1 MLRRN
6 ELKMSSMSW
15 MVRVL
20 GVLAL
25 LALLSGSVFAGPG
38 YILKTQG
45 NNLQTI
51 ANTYGLTLHRQIF
64 SNGSFSVGVVSIPD
78 NADPSLASAVAADP
92 SVLRFSADHVLP
104 AKSPALPALS
114 QAVTNLQAWLLSMQ
128 NYQQKTNS
136 YFNQPAFKLIG
147 APSAGQGKGVTVAV
161 IDTAVDPSHPLLAGN
176 LVAGADC
183 VGSSGN
189 ACVPGTPS
197 IFNDATLDQSTV
209 IILEQST
216 VIILEQSTVI
226 ILEQSTVIILE
237 SDKAAALAGTQLP
250 ADMGHGTMVSSL
262 IAGAAPG
269 ASIMP
274 IRAFQADGSANLSD
288 IVAAIYYAVGNGAN
302 VINMS
307 FSTQNV
313 DSLSDAIT
321 YATGQGVLCVAST
334 DNTDDNTAVYPAAY
348 NGTGQQVIGVGSV
361 DSVFGLFK
369 SGFSG
374 YGHPSVDL
382 YAPGE
387 NLVAAY
393 PGNHFA
399 LASGTSFS
407 SALVSGAAATLI
419 SKRPGDTLQNYAS
432 ALTSSGPQV
441 WNPADG
447 THSLNVKAAF
457 KNLQ

>member
-1 MLRRN
+1 MFQ
-6 ELKMSSMSW
+6 
-15 MVRVL
+15 VL
-20 GVLAL
+20 GVCLL
-25 LALLSGSVFAGPG
+25 LALVGGSVFAGPN
-38 YILKTQG
+38 YILKTKG
-45 NNLQTI
+45 TSLQAV
-51 ANTYGLTLHRQIF
+51 ANSHGLTVQRQLF
-64 SNGSFSVGVVSIPD
+64 SNGNVAVGVVSVPD
-78 NADPSLASAVAADP
+78 NADPGLASAMAADP
-92 SVLRFSADHVLP
+92 NVIRFSADRVLS
-104 AKSPALPALS
+104 AKSPAIPTLD

-136 YFNQPAFKLIG
+136 FFSQPAFKLIG

-161 IDTAVDPSHPLLAGN
+161 IDTAVDPTHPLLAGK

-183 VGSSGN
+183 VGSIGG
-189 ACVPGTPS
+189 ACVGGIPS

-237 SDKAAALAGTQLP
+237 SNTAAALAGQQLP
-250 ADMGHGTMVSSL
+250 ADMGHGTMVASL

-274 IRAFQADGSANLSD
+274 IRAFKADGSASLSD
-288 IVAAIYYAVGNGAN
+288 IVAAIYYAVNNGAQ

-307 FSTQNV
+307 FSTQ
-313 DSLSDAIT
+313 DDPSLEDAIET
-321 YATGQGVLCVAST
+321 AAAKGVLCVASA
-334 DNTDDNTAVYPAAY
+334 DNTNNNAAVYPAAY
-348 NGTGQQVIGVGSV
+348 NDKDQQVIGVGSV
-361 DSVFGLFK
+361 DSMTGLFK
-369 SGFSG
+369 SSFSEFG
-374 YGHPSVDL
+374 QPSVDL

-387 NLVAAY
+387 NLVAAF

-399 LASGTSFS
+399 LVSGTSFS

-419 SKRPGDTLQNYAS
+419 SKKPVDSLQNYS
-432 ALTSSGPQV
+432 NALTGNGPLV

-447 THSLNVKAAF
+447 THSLNLTTALR
-457 KNLQ
+457 NLQ

>member
-1 MLRRN
+1 MLRRS
-6 ELKMSSMSW
+6 ELMKRSQSW

-20 GVLAL
+20 GVFAL
-25 LALLSGSVFAGPG
+25 LALLCGSAFAGQG

-45 NNLQTI
+45 NNLTTV
-51 ANTYGLTLHRQIF
+51 ANTYGLTLQRQIF
-64 SNGSFSVGVVSIPD
+64 SNQNFSIGVVSVPD
-78 NADPSLASAVAADP
+78 NADPSLAPTVAADP
-92 SVLRFSADHVLP
+92 NVLGFSADRVLP
-104 AKSPALPALS
+104 GKSPAIPTLN
-114 QAVTNLQAWLLSMQ
+114 QAVTSLQAWLLSMQ

-136 YFNQPAFKLIG
+136 YFNQPAFHLIG
-147 APSAGQGKGVTVAV
+147 APAAGQGKGVTVAV
-161 IDTAVDPSHPLLAGN
+161 IDTAVDPTHPLLAGK

-183 VGSSGN
+183 VGSVGS
-189 ACVPGTPS
+189 ACAGGIPS
-197 IFNDATLDQSTV
+197 IWNDAMLAQSTV

-237 SDKAAALAGTQLP
+237 SNTATALAGQQLP
-250 ADMGHGTMVSSL
+250 ADTGHGTMVASL

-274 IRAFQADGSANLSD
+274 IRAFNADGSASLSD
-288 IVAAIYYAVGNGAN
+288 IVAAIYYAVNNGAQ

-307 FSTQNV
+307 FSTQDD
-313 DSLSDAIT
+313 DSLSDAIEW
-321 YATGQGVLCVAST
+321 ATAKGVVCVASA
-334 DNTDDNTAVYPAAY
+334 DNTNSNAAVYPAAY
-348 NGTGQQVIGVGSV
+348 NGPGQQVIGVGSV
-361 DSVFGLFK
+361 DSMTGLFK
-369 SGFSG
+369 SSFSE
-374 YGHPSVDL
+374 YGQPSVDL

-387 NLVAAY
+387 NLVAAF

-419 SKRPGDTLQNYAS
+419 SKKPGDTLQNYVS
-432 ALTSSGPQV
+432 ALTNNGPQV
-441 WNPADG
+441 WSPADG
-447 THSLNVKAAF
+447 THRLNLNAAL

>member
-6 ELKMSSMSW
+6 ELEMSSQSW

-51 ANTYGLTLHRQIF
+51 ANTYGLTLQRQIF
-64 SNGSFSVGVVSIPD
+64 SNGKFSVGVVSIPD

-92 SVLRFSADHVLP
+92 NVLRFSADHVLP

-136 YFNQPAFKLIG
+136 YFNQPAFRLIG
-147 APSAGQGKGVTVAV
+147 AKSAGPGNGVKVAV
-161 IDTAVDPSHPLLAGN
+161 IDTAVDPTHPLLAGN

-183 VGSSGN
+183 VGG
-189 ACVPGTPS
+189 ACAPGIPS
-197 IFNDATLDQSTV
+197 IWNDPTLDQSTV

-237 SDKAAALAGTQLP
+237 SNTATALAGTQLP
-250 ADMGHGTMVSSL
+250 ADTGHGTMVSSL

-288 IVAAIYYAVGNGAN
+288 IVAAIYYAVNNKAN

-307 FSTQNV
+307 FSTQ
-313 DSLSDAIT
+313 DDATLSDAIT
-321 YATGQGVLCVAST
+321 AATTAGVLCVAST

-348 NGTGQQVIGVGSV
+348 NGPCQQVIGVGSV
-361 DSVFGLFK
+361 DSVTGLFK
-369 SGFSG
+369 SSFSG

-387 NLVAAY
+387 NLVAAF

-432 ALTSSGPQV
+432 ALTNNGPQV

-447 THSLNVKAAF
+447 THSLNVKTAL

>member
-6 ELKMSSMSW
+6 GLNMTSQSW
-15 MVRVL
+15 AVRVL
-20 GVLAL
+20 VVLAL
-25 LALLSGSVFAGPG
+25 LTFLSGSVFAGPG
-38 YILKTQG
+38 YILKVQG
-45 NNLQTI
+45 NSLQTV
-51 ANTYGLTLHRQIF
+51 ANTYGLTLQRQIF
-64 SNGSFSVGVVSIPD
+64 SNGNFSVGVVSMPA
-78 NADPSLASAVAADP
+78 NADPSLASTVAADP
-92 SVLRFSADHVLP
+92 NVLRFSADRVLP
-104 AKSPALPALS
+104 PKSPALPALS
-114 QAVTNLQAWLLSMQ
+114 QSVTSLQAWLLSMQ

-136 YFNQPAFKLIG
+136 YFNQPAFRLIG

-183 VGSSGN
+183 VGSSGSPC
-189 ACVPGTPS
+189 AAGTAS
-197 IFNDATLDQSTV
+197 IWNDAVLDQSTV

-237 SDKAAALAGTQLP
+237 SNTAAALAGTQLP
-250 ADMGHGTMVSSL
+250 ADTGHGTMVASL

-288 IVAAIYYAVGNGAN
+288 IVAAIYYAVNNGAN

-307 FSTQNV
+307 FSTQS
-313 DSLSDAIT
+313 DPTLSDAIT
-321 YATGQGVLCVAST
+321 AATAAGVLCVAST
-334 DNTDDNTAVYPAAY
+334 DNTNSNAAVYPAAY
-348 NGTGQQVIGVGSV
+348 NGPGQQVIGVGSV
-361 DSVFGLFK
+361 DSMTGLFK
-369 SGFSG
+369 SSFSG
-374 YGHPSVDL
+374 YGQPSVDL

-387 NLVAAY
+387 NLVAAF

-419 SKRPGDTLQNYAS
+419 SKRPGDTLQNYSS
-432 ALTSSGPQV
+432 ALTGSGPQV

-447 THSLNVKAAF
+447 THRLSVSAAL
-457 KNLQ
+457 KNLK

>member
-25 LALLSGSVFAGPG
+25 LVLLSGSVFAGPG

-78 NADPSLASAVAADP
+78 NADPSVASAVAADP
-92 SVLRFSADHVLP
+92 NVLRFSADHVLP

-161 IDTAVDPSHPLLAGN
+161 IDTAVDPAHPLLAGK

-183 VGSSGN
+183 VNGPC
-189 ACVPGTPS
+189 AAGTPS
-197 IFNDATLDQSTV
+197 IWNDAMLDQSTV

-237 SDKAAALAGTQLP
+237 SDTAAALAGTQLP
-250 ADMGHGTMVSSL
+250 ADTGHGTMVSSL

-288 IVAAIYYAVGNGAN
+288 IVAAIYYAVDNGAN

-307 FSTQNV
+307 FSTQDV
-313 DSLSDAIT
+313 ASLSDAIT
-321 YATGQGVLCVAST
+321 YATGHGVLCVAST

-361 DSVFGLFK
+361 DSVTGLFK

-387 NLVAAY
+387 NLVAAF

-419 SKRPGDTLQNYAS
+419 AKRPGDTLQNYAS
-432 ALTSSGPQV
+432 ALTNNGPQV

-447 THSLNVKAAF
+447 THSLNVKIAL
-457 KNLQ
+457 KNLR